1 MGLFKDFYSTG
12 GASFSALSEMKQF
25 MNHRGPAIESVS
37 LALLRRSSR
46 WKKGQRNP
54 RTLGTVANSNEAGHV
69 GTYDVTAL
77 FSSKKV
83 FLVEKSL
90 SRFEDKIHCVITML
104 LYSVKS
110 FDSKHFEQILIILSQ

>member
-37 LALLRRSSR
+37 LALSRRSSR

-54 RTLGTVANSNEAGHV
+54 RTLGTVANSNEAAML
-69 GTYDVTAL
+69 AL
-77 FSSKKV
+77 MTSLPFFRQKKFFSSQKV
-83 FLVEKSL
+83 DLDSRTKFTASLLCPTRKQRQNTLSKFLI
-90 SRFEDKIHCVITML
+90 F
-104 LYSVKS
+104 
-110 FDSKHFEQILIILSQ
+110 LSQE